1 MKQIQ
6 LHQNTIIRMNNGNE
20 NHHIV
25 WSKLKQYKLAF
36 IITIIV
42 VSMVMF
48 FTDNNSINPFNF
60 NSQTVIASDSLQN
73 STKVII
79 TKKDTVEDPMIEY
92 GMLLKNIKQKNE
104 YKKTLEKSVATCEQ
118 DIKTRTIKVTELK
131 SGNDTISKNKMDST
145 AAVKAESIKKA
156 NDLLVVKLN
165 HEIDSIKLKEIK
177 LNEQIKNDEIF
188 IKHLNQKL
196 PKALSELKKHV
207 TGIVNTLLLKYDG
220 QGEFTFID
228 NGYYFCVVDIA
239 NKSTSINFHLKNKE
253 GKNYYNIASLLKDKE
268 LSDSLD
274 FIMITNAG
282 MYTPKNE
289 PQGLFIEKG
298 ETKKYPLDE
307 TNPNNNTNFY
317 LKPNGVFYIDS
328 NNRAAI
334 KTTEEYAKLS
344 KTIHPKYATQ
354 SGPMLVINDTIHPK
368 FVENSKNTNIRS
380 GVGIMDDN
388 KVVFVISESQVNF
401 WDFATV
407 FKDVFSC
414 KHALYLDGAIS
425 LMYLNHVN
433 SHDLDGNFGPL
444 ISVTKPK
451 KKL

>member
-6 LHQNTIIRMNNGNE
+6 LQQNIIIRMNNRNE
-20 NHHIV
+20 EYHFV
-25 WSKLKQYKLAF
+25 WSKLKQYKLLV
-36 IITIIV
+36 IIAIV
-42 VSMVMF
+42 VVVSVLF
-48 FTDNNSINPFNF
+48 FSENNSKNTFNL
-60 NSQTVIASDSLQN
+60 NSEVSDSSTN
-73 STKVII
+73 STKGII
-79 TKKDTVEDPMIEY
+79 TKKDTVADPMIEY
-92 GMLLKNIKQKNE
+92 GNLLKKIKQKNE
-104 YKKTLEKSVATCEQ
+104 NKKTLGIYVATCEK
-118 DIKTRTIKVTELK
+118 DIKTRTIKITEIK

-145 AAVKAESIKKA
+145 AVVKAESIKKA

-165 HEIDSIKLKEIK
+165 YEIDSIKLKEIK
-177 LNEQIKNDEIF
+177 LNEQIKNDEID
-188 IKHLNQKL
+188 IKQLNQQL

-207 TGIVNTLLLKYDG
+207 NGFIDSILLRNDG
-220 QGEFTFID
+220 QWAFDFMD
-228 NGYYFCVVDIA
+228 NRYYFCVVDMS
-239 NKSTSINFHLKNKE
+239 NKLTSINFHLKNKE
-253 GKNYYNIASLLKDKE
+253 GKNYYNISALLKDKAF
-268 LSDSLD
+268 DSLD
-274 FIMITNAG
+274 FLMITNGG
-282 MYTPKNE
+282 MYTTKNE
-289 PQGLFIEKG
+289 PQGLFIENGK
-298 ETKKYPLDE
+298 ENNYHLDV

-334 KTTEEYAKLS
+334 KTTEEYTELS

-354 SGPMLVINDTIHPK
+354 SGPMLVINDMIHPK
-368 FVENSKNTNIRS
+368 FVENSKNLNIRS